1 MGAVYKYVGDETETL
16 RLSETDFSD
25 PFKWELLGDKVT
37 SLPSQLLGGDSDLY
51 LIDNTVKSEAAGAK
65 VSIGLNFSYLNVTQ
79 NANAKVLGT
88 VQVNQRTAL
97 ENTFDEVSDKEYHDI
112 VDTFLGGLAP
122 GSRDVSV
129 TSNTVNQQVDYVG
142 LLTATNSNIPIL
154 KTIYEKAG
162 QSEALNGAGVSVY
175 INTVTLNS
183 NAIIEDGALVYADDL
198 TVDAD
203 SNLFAINLG
212 YSAGY
217 GKGTLGL
224 SGLFINNIVDS
235 NANARIESGVD
246 LDVGTRITNTP
257 GTERLTVT
265 ADNRVD
271 IITIAGG
278 GASGG
283 AIGVGASSIVNI
295 IDKVTKAEIGLKTP
309 MLALAI
315 SM

>member
-1 MGAVYKYVGDETETL
+1 M
-16 RLSETDFSD
+16 
-25 PFKWELLGDKVT
+25 
-37 SLPSQLLGGDSDLY
+37 
-51 LIDNTVKSEAAGAK
+51 
-65 VSIGLNFSYLNVTQ
+65 
-79 NANAKVLGT
+79 
-88 VQVNQRTAL
+88 
-97 ENTFDEVSDKEYHDI
+97 
-112 VDTFLGGLAP
+112 
-122 GSRDVSV
+122 
-129 TSNTVNQQVDYVG
+129 
-142 LLTATNSNIPIL
+142 
-154 KTIYEKAG
+154 
-162 QSEALNGAGVSVY
+162 Y
-175 INTVTLNS
+175 INKVTLNS

-203 SNLFAINLG
+203 SNVFAINLG

-224 SGLFINNIVDS
+224 SGLFINNIVES

>member
-1 MGAVYKYVGDETETL
+1 MVADMDNNANALVQGNTKLDVLDKLSIDSETENLTGLISPDTTFKYVKPDFVQPGDIDTDYTVNPGDLVGFHYKDYDWKQTEAQQPDIGILGAVYKYVGDETETL

-175 INTVTLNS
+175 INTVTL
-183 NAIIEDGALVYADDL
+183 
-198 TVDAD
+198 TVMP
-203 SNLFAINLG
+203 
-212 YSAGY
+212 
-217 GKGTLGL
+217 L
-224 SGLFINNIVDS
+224 SKMVHWC
-235 NANARIESGVD
+235 
-246 LDVGTRITNTP
+246 
-257 GTERLTVT
+257 
-265 ADNRVD
+265 
-271 IITIAGG
+271 
-278 GASGG
+278 
-283 AIGVGASSIVNI
+283 
-295 IDKVTKAEIGLKTP
+295 TP
-309 MLALAI
+309 MI
-315 SM
+315 